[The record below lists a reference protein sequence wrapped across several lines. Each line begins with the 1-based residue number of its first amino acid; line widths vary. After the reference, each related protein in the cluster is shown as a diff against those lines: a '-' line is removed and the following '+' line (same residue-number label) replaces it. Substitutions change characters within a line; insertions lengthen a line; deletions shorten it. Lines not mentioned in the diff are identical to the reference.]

1 VNAMNCFRS
10 IEKTIDVM
18 TYSDQDIEREIS
30 RLEAAITAWAK
41 EHDLWFDCGFT
52 NWLDRYK
59 DEPSDS
65 TPLLVMW
72 ADGPLH
78 RVWDGG
84 LDEEEEQFR
93 ELLDGLGY
101 WYENYDGV
109 TVHFQANDRE
119 LGRAFDEYTKWRWI
133 CQLVKPDIA
142 EVYEEL
148 FAHFAKRPEDLQ
160 RLQPREFEI
169 LLSRVFQGQGF
180 RTELGPGSG
189 DGGVDV
195 RVWHRDPIGDILTL
209 VQAKRYASKR
219 SIELEAVSALSG
231 VVEDERAHR
240 GLLVTTSRFLPS
252 SESFAA
258 RQNGRIKLA
267 DSQDVARWCAEAAN
281 CVIEDKSTLVS
292 PEQVRRLIDQ
302 ALVDPSAVVVHSQSH
317 RSNSFCLK
325 LKESKHAVL
334 LLTLP
339 KCAVSGQ
346 DAMAGTEVPVLE
358 PMSVTLSKLSVFRAL
373 RRVNEGRVTY
383 WGRLSL
389 YSAWDGRPQVF
400 DYLD

>member
-1 VNAMNCFRS
+1 
-10 IEKTIDVM
+10 M
-18 TYSDQDIEREIS
+18 TYSDEDIEREIV
-30 RLEAAITAWAK
+30 RLEAAITGWAK
-41 EHDLWFDCGFT
+41 ERDLWFDCGFT
-52 NWLDRYK
+52 NWLDHYK
-59 DEPSDS
+59 DEPSAG

-72 ADGPLH
+72 ADGPMH
-78 RVWDGG
+78 RVWGG
-84 LDEEEEQFR
+84 ELAEEEEQFQ
-93 ELLDGLGY
+93 EFLDGLGY

-109 TVHFQANDRE
+109 TVHFQANDE
-119 LGRAFDEYTKWRWI
+119 DLGRAFDEYTKWRWI

-148 FAHFAKRPEDLQ
+148 FAHFAQRPEDLQ
-160 RLQPREFEI
+160 RLPPREFEI

-195 RVWHRDPIGDILTL
+195 RMWQRDPIGDILTL

-231 VVEDERAHR
+231 VVEDERASR

-252 SESFAA
+252 SVSFAA
-258 RQNGRIKLA
+258 RQNGRIVLA
-267 DSQDVARWCAEAAN
+267 DSQDVARWCNEAAN

-292 PEQVRRLIDQ
+292 LEHVRRLIEQ
-302 ALVDPSAVVVHSQSH
+302 ALVSPSSVVVHSWSH

-325 LKESKHAVL
+325 LKESRHAVL
-334 LLTLP
+334 LLVLP
-339 KCAVSGQ
+339 KRAVSGQ
-346 DAMAGTEVPVLE
+346 TALMGTEVPVLD
-358 PMSVTLSKLSVFRAL
+358 PVAVALNKTAVFRAL
-373 RRVNEGRVTY
+373 RRVQDGRVTY
-383 WGRLSL
+383 WGRLNL
-389 YSAWDGRPQVF
+389 YSAWNGRPKEF